1 MKVAFEAQ
9 IMLNTIKSLRSM
21 DKEARLLLEYKAEDD
36 ELINNI
42 NKLHSAKKTVTILI
56 TDELEKYEEDG
67 NTEWRELAKVAKK

>member
-21 DKEARLLLEYKAEDD
+21 DKEARLILEYKAEDD

-56 TDELEKYEEDG
+56 TDELERYEKDG
-67 NTEWRELAKVAKK
+67 NTEWRELTKIVKK

>member
-1 MKVAFEAQ
+1 MKVAFEAL

-42 NKLHSAKKTVTILI
+42 NKLHSAKKTVFIII
-56 TDELEKYEEDG
+56 TDEKEFA
-67 NTEWRELAKVAKK
+67 NLAKR